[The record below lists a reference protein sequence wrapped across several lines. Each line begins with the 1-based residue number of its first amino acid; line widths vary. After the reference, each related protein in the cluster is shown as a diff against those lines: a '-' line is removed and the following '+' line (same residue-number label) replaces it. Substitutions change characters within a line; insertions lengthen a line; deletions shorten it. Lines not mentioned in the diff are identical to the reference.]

1 MKIYLTRKEK
11 EVLRLVQFHEDCPDT
26 YPSHIFSACVDT
38 LERKG
43 LVNARWASG
52 HELYDVQLS
61 ELGESYLALNPQLI
75 NPINWGVIGTINS
88 IIATII
94 AIISLF
100 ISCTK
105 I

>member
-1 MKIYLTRKEK
+1 MRIYLTRKEK

-43 LVNARWASG
+43 LVNAIWASG
-52 HELYDVQLS
+52 HELYAVRLS
-61 ELGESYLALNPQLI
+61 YLGESYLALNPRLK
-75 NPINWGVIGTINS
+75 NPINWDFVGTIS
-88 IIATII
+88 LIIAAFI

-100 ISCTK
+100 ILYTK